1 MTDEDILAGVCQ
13 GGRQQ
18 DAAVKALYQAH
29 AQAMLRFFVHQ
40 GVSAED
46 ASDILQDTLVKIIR
60 SAHGFRGTGSAQAWL
75 WQVARNC
82 LLDFHAARARWAGR
96 ELAVD
101 AARWDSLAD
110 TTPAPLAC
118 AMDATVDACVAS
130 GLDAFAQQM
139 PERAHALALQ
149 MEGLSI
155 EAIGRQIGRSA
166 AATKEYLSQCRKKIQ
181 PFVAHC
187 IDLLSH

>member
-18 DAAVKALYQAH
+18 DAALKALYQAH

-40 GVSAED
+40 GVSAAD
-46 ASDILQDTLVKIIR
+46 AKDILQDTVVKIMR
-60 SAHGFRGTGSAQAWL
+60 CAHGYRGTGPARAWL
-75 WQVARNC
+75 WQIARNC
-82 LLDFHAARARWAGR
+82 LLDHHTARARQAGR

-101 AARWDSLAD
+101 AAHWDTLAD
-110 TTPAPLAC
+110 TAPAPLAC
-118 AMDATVDACVAS
+118 AIGETVEACVAG
-130 GLDAFAQQM
+130 GLDAFARQM
-139 PERAHALALQ
+139 PERAQALALQ
-149 MEGLSI
+149 MEGAGI
-155 EAIGRQIGRSA
+155 DAIAQQIGRSA

-187 IDLLSH
+187 LDLLQP